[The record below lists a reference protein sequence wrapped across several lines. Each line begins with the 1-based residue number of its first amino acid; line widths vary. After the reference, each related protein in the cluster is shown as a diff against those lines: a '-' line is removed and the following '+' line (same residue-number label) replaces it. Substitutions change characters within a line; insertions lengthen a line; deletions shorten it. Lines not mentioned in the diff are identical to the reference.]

1 MLMLLPQV
9 GIKTA
14 FKVSLHCESQRAAI
28 NGQNKKII
36 IKLTGGYAMIARLV
50 SAFLFIFLSQFS
62 LASSSMDQEEL
73 DLHSSIDK
81 LDRINYLPALLP
93 VIFRHSDFIGLTKD
107 QLQTLEH
114 WRTENREPMLDAMK
128 QIARKRI
135 EIKQA
140 ALSPNVSSARL
151 QQMQNEIFRLQREVL
166 DYKLSCRDHVLQTFN
181 EENWISFYMVLAD
194 EDIGVSVPVEFAEK

>member
-1 MLMLLPQV
+1 MV
-9 GIKTA
+9 
-14 FKVSLHCESQRAAI
+14 
-28 NGQNKKII
+28 
-36 IKLTGGYAMIARLV
+36 ARLV
-50 SAFLFIFLSQFS
+50 SAFLFIFLSHLS
-62 LASSSMDQEEL
+62 LANSSMDQEEL

-93 VIFRHSDFIGLTKD
+93 VIFRHSDFIGLTQD

-114 WRTENREPMLDAMK
+114 WRTENREPMLNAMK

>member
-1 MLMLLPQV
+1 ML
-9 GIKTA
+9 
-14 FKVSLHCESQRAAI
+14 
-28 NGQNKKII
+28 N
-36 IKLTGGYAMIARLV
+36 
-50 SAFLFIFLSQFS
+50 
-62 LASSSMDQEEL
+62 
-73 DLHSSIDK
+73 
-81 LDRINYLPALLP
+81 
-93 VIFRHSDFIGLTKD
+93 
-107 QLQTLEH
+107 
-114 WRTENREPMLDAMK
+114 AMK

-140 ALSPNVSSARL
+140 ALSPSVSSARL

>member
-1 MLMLLPQV
+1 
-9 GIKTA
+9 
-14 FKVSLHCESQRAAI
+14 
-28 NGQNKKII
+28 
-36 IKLTGGYAMIARLV
+36 MIARLV
-50 SAFLFIFLSQFS
+50 SAFLFIFLSQLS
-62 LASSSMDQEEL
+62 LANSSLDQEEL

-93 VIFRHSDFIGLTKD
+93 VIFKHKDFIGLTEE
-107 QLQTLEH
+107 QLEKLEH
-114 WRTENREPMLDAMK
+114 WRTENREPMLNAMK

-166 DYKLSCRDHVLQTFN
+166 DYKLACRDHVLQTFN

>member
-1 MLMLLPQV
+1 
-9 GIKTA
+9 
-14 FKVSLHCESQRAAI
+14 
-28 NGQNKKII
+28 
-36 IKLTGGYAMIARLV
+36 MIARLV
-50 SAFLFIFLSQFS
+50 SAFLFISLSQLSF
-62 LASSSMDQEEL
+62 ASSSLDQEEL
-73 DLHSSIDK
+73 DLHSSIEK

-93 VIFRHSDFIGLTKD
+93 VIFRHSDFIGLTED
-107 QLQTLEH
+107 QLESLEH
-114 WRTENREPMLDAMK
+114 WRTENRQPMLYAMK

-140 ALSPNVSSARL
+140 ALSPSVSSGRL

-194 EDIGVSVPVEFAEK
+194 EDIGVSVPVGFAEK